1 MILTESQPRPVVT
14 PVAAAATGST
24 AVSGGSACLYISLMA
39 ITLHWFLPTNGDSRT
54 DLSLGNAVGGAGSR
68 ADAFGADRAPDLDYL
83 SLVAG
88 AAEKLGFTG
97 ALTPTSSWCEDA
109 WVFTAALT
117 QRTEH
122 FKYLVAFR
130 PGLQAPTLV
139 AQAAATYQRISRNR
153 LLLNVVTG
161 GDDVE
166 QRRFGD
172 YLGKSE
178 RYERAAEFL
187 TIFRQLWSGEPVTFT
202 GKHLSVENATIIPA
216 ETWPDIYLGGSSAE
230 ALEVAAE
237 HADVYLTW
245 GEPPAQVAEKLDA
258 VRHQVKNLGRARRA
272 AGELRFGIRLHVIS
286 RPTEE
291 EAWAQADKLLA
302 GLDPE
307 SISRAQ
313 QVQRSSQSEGQ
324 RRMSALHGGRTDNL
338 EVSPN
343 LWAGIGLVRGGA
355 GTALVGSH
363 EQVADRIA
371 EYHELGLDEF
381 ILSGYPHLEEAFT
394 FGEGVVPILAERGL
408 LADRRS

>member
-1 MILTESQPRPVVT
+1 
-14 PVAAAATGST
+14 
-24 AVSGGSACLYISLMA
+24 MA

-161 GDDVE
+161 GDDIE

-187 TIFRQLWSGEPVTFT
+187 TIFRQLWSGDPVTFT

-313 QVQRSSQSEGQ
+313 QVQRNSQSEGQ

-381 ILSGYPHLEEAFT
+381 ILSGYPHLEEAFA
-394 FGEGVVPILAERGL
+394 FGEGVIPILAERGL
-408 LADRRS
+408 LADRH